1 MSNGKNGVGIYI
13 DVIDSRKIQSRNDL
27 ESQVNNLKEFFRE
40 NEEYGIFDIWK
51 GLDEFMIIS
60 PDWEFAVKAVL
71 KVQELL
77 HPFEQRFVLTGFDNV
92 ETDKPIHEMDN
103 KEFVTLADGMISLK
117 KNKLYVEIV
126 AKEYSG
132 LLDSVSIILNALI
145 TLKNLFTQSQMDIYR
160 QNKAGKSQK
169 ELAATIKKS
178 QQYVSKTLNG
188 IKAANLDVLEE
199 KLYKVIN
206 YGIDKRNS
214 V

>member
-1 MSNGKNGVGIYI
+1 MSNAKNGVGIYI

-27 ESQVNNLKEFFRE
+27 ESQVNDLKEFFRE

-169 ELAATIKKS
+169 ELAGTIKKS

>member
-1 MSNGKNGVGIYI
+1 
-13 DVIDSRKIQSRNDL
+13 
-27 ESQVNNLKEFFRE
+27 
-40 NEEYGIFDIWK
+40 
-51 GLDEFMIIS
+51 
-60 PDWEFAVKAVL
+60 
-71 KVQELL
+71 
-77 HPFEQRFVLTGFDNV
+77 
-92 ETDKPIHEMDN
+92 MDN

-117 KNKLYVEIV
+117 KNKLYVEI
-126 AKEYSG
+126 ATKEYSG

-145 TLKNLFTQSQMDIYR
+145 TLKNLFTPSQMDIYR

-169 ELAATIKKS
+169 ELAGTIKKS

>member
-1 MSNGKNGVGIYI
+1 MGNGKNGVGIYI

-27 ESQVNNLKEFFRE
+27 ESQVNDLKEFFRE

-145 TLKNLFTQSQMDIYR
+145 TLKNLFTPSQMDIYR

-169 ELAATIKKS
+169 ELAGTIKKS

>member
-1 MSNGKNGVGIYI
+1 MNLQQKKQYMSNGKNGVGIYI

-27 ESQVNNLKEFFRE
+27 EFQVNNLKEFFRE

-145 TLKNLFTQSQMDIYR
+145 TLKNLFTPSQMDIYR

-169 ELAATIKKS
+169 ELAGDNQKISAIRF
-178 QQYVSKTLNG
+178 QN
-188 IKAANLDVLEE
+188 A
-199 KLYKVIN
+199 
-206 YGIDKRNS
+206 
-214 V
+214 

>member
-1 MSNGKNGVGIYI
+1 MSNSTNGVGIYI

-27 ESQVNNLKEFFRE
+27 ELQVNNLKEFFRS

-77 HPFEQRFVLTGFDNV
+77 HPFEQRFVLTGFDHV
-92 ETDKPIHEMDN
+92 EIDKPIHEMDN
-103 KEFVTLADGMISLK
+103 KEFVMLADGMISLK

-145 TLKNLFTQSQMDIYR
+145 TLKNLFTPSQMDIYR

-169 ELAATIKKS
+169 ELAGTIKKS

>member
-1 MSNGKNGVGIYI
+1 MGNGKNGVGIYI
-13 DVIDSRKIQSRNDL
+13 DVIDSRKIKSRNDL
-27 ESQVNNLKEFFRE
+27 ESQVNDLKEFFRE

-145 TLKNLFTQSQMDIYR
+145 TLKNLFTPSQMDIYR

-169 ELAATIKKS
+169 ELAGTIKKS

>member
-1 MSNGKNGVGIYI
+1 MSNSTNGVGIYI
-13 DVIDSRKIQSRNDL
+13 DVIDSRKIQSRNEL
-27 ESQVNNLKEFFRE
+27 ELQVNKLKEFFRN
-40 NEEYGIFDIWK
+40 NEAYGIFDIWK

-92 ETDKPIHEMDN
+92 EIDKPIHEMDN
-103 KEFVTLADGMISLK
+103 KEFVMLADGMISLK

-145 TLKNLFTQSQMDIYR
+145 TLKNLFTPSQMDIYR

-169 ELAATIKKS
+169 ELAGTIKKS

-188 IKAANLDVLEE
+188 IKATNLDVLEE

>member
-1 MSNGKNGVGIYI
+1 MSNGQNGVGIYI

-77 HPFEQRFVLTGFDNV
+77 HPFEQRFVLTGLDNV

-169 ELAATIKKS
+169 ELAGTIKKS

>member
-1 MSNGKNGVGIYI
+1 MSNSTNGVGIYI

-27 ESQVNNLKEFFRE
+27 ELQVNNLKEFFRS

-92 ETDKPIHEMDN
+92 EIDKPIHEMDN
-103 KEFVTLADGMISLK
+103 KEFVMLADGMISLK

-145 TLKNLFTQSQMDIYR
+145 TLKNLFTPSQMDIYR

-169 ELAATIKKS
+169 ELAGTIKKS

>member
-1 MSNGKNGVGIYI
+1 MSNAKNGVGIYI

-27 ESQVNNLKEFFRE
+27 EFQVNNLKEFFRE

-169 ELAATIKKS
+169 ELAGTIKKS